1 MTLTI
6 DSGILQYIPK
16 GSYYE
21 KKDEQFDKIF
31 KMWNELFKH
40 DRTLFTLSTLL
51 EGTGFSK
58 GMMTHLLLS
67 NPIKKGSGKDL
78 MIPDGLDED
87 FEKNVIMYNLA
98 KEKTPRALKN
108 LLLLAGKDINSRRV
122 NNSRTR
128 KIILDFLFKDKQPR
142 ELDSMAINFKKK
154 MATLIRHALGK
165 YDLHK
170 VLNEDKKTINKFFG
184 KYNTKQILPI
194 IYHLFDKQHPLMK
207 FGTTVYY
214 PKINAYWEARIAAQ
228 LGDVDKFKKLLKYLP
243 VRTSMGFRNTFKLD
257 IDKEEIYKKSTMGTR
272 EKLQMETAA
281 KKSGVKVK
289 VNYSKQDLYDLWKA
303 LYHKIITGDKTNISK
318 IKDTIDKK
326 QEKLPY
332 IDLGSTVV
340 IIDASHSMMGSKE
353 RPLHPFLTSLCI
365 SATLNNIKEIIFTG
379 GYTSEGVLIP
389 SGSTRLWSGL
399 LKAVE
404 FEPKTIVVI
413 SDGYE
418 NTMQGMFNKV
428 YKHYKGKGY
437 EFNLLHINP
446 VFAAAANKGSA
457 RRLVTDINPMPVGN
471 YKYLETEIIFN
482 KMIEN
487 TNLVKNLLVNKYQ
500 KMIGGIKI

>member
-21 KKDEQFDKIF
+21 KKDEQFDKIW
-31 KMWNELFKH
+31 KMWFELFNH
-40 DRTLFTLSTLL
+40 DRVLFSLSTLL

-87 FEKNVIMYNLA
+87 FEKKIIMYNLS
-98 KEKTPRALKN
+98 KEQTPRALKN
-108 LLLLAGKDINSRRV
+108 LLLLAGKDINSKKV

-128 KIILDFLFKDKQPR
+128 TVILDFLFKDRQPR

-154 MATLIRHALGK
+154 MATLVRHALGK

-170 VLNEDKKTINKFFG
+170 VLNGDKKTINKFFG
-184 KYNTKQILPI
+184 RYSVRHALPV
-194 IYHLFDKQHPLMK
+194 IYHLFDKQVK
-207 FGTTVYY
+207 SNIYY
-214 PKINAYWEARIAAQ
+214 PKINAYWEARYAARN
-228 LGDVDKFKKLLKYLP
+228 GNVDKFKELIKYLP
-243 VRTSMGFRNTFKLD
+243 VRTSMGFRNTFKLP
-257 IDKEEIYKKSTMGTR
+257 IDKEDIYKKSTMGSK

-281 KKSGVKVK
+281 KKSGVKIK
-289 VNYSKQDLYDLWKA
+289 VNYEKQDLYDLWKA
-303 LYHKIITGDKTNISK
+303 LYHKVLTKNKDNITK
-318 IKDTIDKK
+318 INSAIEKK
-326 QEKLPY
+326 QQTLPY
-332 IDLGSTVV
+332 IDLGETVV
-340 IIDASHSMMGSKE
+340 IIDASHSMMGNKE

-365 SATLNNIKEIIFTG
+365 SATLNNIKELIFTG
-379 GYTSEGVLIP
+379 GDNSESVLIP
-389 SGSTRLWSGL
+389 SGSTKLWSGL
-399 LKAVE
+399 LKAIE
-404 FEPKTIVVI
+404 LKPKTIVVI

-418 NTMQGMFNKV
+418 NTMQGMFDTV
-428 YKHYKGKGY
+428 YKHYKKKGY

-446 VFAAAANKGSA
+446 VFAATANKGSA
-457 RRLVTDINPMPVGN
+457 RRLVSDIKPMPVGN

-500 KMIGGIKI
+500 KMIGGV

>member
-21 KKDEQFDKIF
+21 KKDEQFDKIW

-108 LLLLAGKDINSRRV
+108 LLLLAGKDINSGRV

-128 KIILDFLFKDKQPR
+128 KVILDFLFKDRQPR

-154 MATLIRHALGK
+154 MGMLVRHALGK

-170 VLNEDKKTINKFFG
+170 VLNRDKTTVNKFFG
-184 KYNTKQILPI
+184 KYNVSHVIPVV
-194 IYHLFDKQHPLMK
+194 YHLFDQKPTIIMK
-207 FGTTVYY
+207 EHTAVFY
-214 PKINAYWEARIAAQ
+214 PKIHAYWEARIAAR
-228 LGDVDKFKKLLKYLP
+228 LGDVDKFKEVIKHLP
-243 VRTSMGFRNTFKLD
+243 VRTSMGFRNTFKVP

-281 KKSGVKVK
+281 KKSGVKIK
-289 VNYSKQDLYDLWKA
+289 VNYSNQDLYDLWKA
-303 LYHKIITGDKTNISK
+303 LYHKIISGDKTNVTK
-318 IKDTIDKK
+318 INDAINKK
-326 QEKLPY
+326 QQKLPY
-332 IDLGSTVV
+332 IDLGKTVI

-365 SATLNNIKEIIFTG
+365 SATLNNIIEIIFTG
-379 GYTSEGVLIP
+379 GHTSEGILIP
-389 SGSTRLWSGL
+389 SGSTKLWSGL

-418 NTMQGMFNKV
+418 NSMQGMFDKV
-428 YKHYKGKGY
+428 YKHYKKKGNDF
-437 EFNLLHINP
+437 ELLHINP
-446 VFAAAANKGSA
+446 VFAATANQGSA
-457 RRLVTDINPMPVGN
+457 RRLVADINPMPVGN

-487 TNLVKNLLVNKYQ
+487 TNLVKNLLINKYQ
-500 KMIGGIKI
+500 KMIGGVT

>member
-21 KKDEQFDKIF
+21 GKDEQFDKIW
-31 KMWNELFKH
+31 KMWFELFNH
-40 DRTLFTLSTLL
+40 DRGLFALSTLL

-67 NPIKKGSGKDL
+67 NPIEKGNKDL
-78 MIPDGLDED
+78 MIPNGLDES
-87 FEKNVIMYNLA
+87 FEKNVIMYNLS

-108 LLLLAGKDINSRRV
+108 LLLLAGKDSNASKV

-128 KIILDFLFKDKQPR
+128 KVILDYLFKDKQPR

-154 MATLIRHALGK
+154 MATLVRHALGK

-170 VLNEDKKTINKFFG
+170 VLNRDKKTINKFFG
-184 KYNTKQILPI
+184 KYGTRQVLPI
-194 IYHLFDKQHPLMK
+194 VFHLFDENYFIIMGGK
-207 FGTTVYY
+207 GTSIYY
-214 PKINAYWEARIAAQ
+214 PKINAYWEARIAAR
-228 LGDVDKFKKLLKYLP
+228 LGDVDEFKKIIKYLP
-243 VRTSMGFRNTFKLD
+243 VRTSMGFRNTFKLP
-257 IDKEEIYKKSTMGTR
+257 IDKEEIYKKSTMGEK

-281 KKSGVKVK
+281 KKSGVKIK
-289 VNYSKQDLYDLWKA
+289 VNYSKQDLYDLFKA
-303 LYHKIITGDKTNISK
+303 LYHKVMTGNTDNIEK
-318 IKDTIDKK
+318 ISDAIETK

-332 IDLGSTVV
+332 IDLGDTVV
-340 IIDASHSMMGSKE
+340 LIDASHSMMGSKE

-365 SATLNNIKEIIFTG
+365 SATLKNIREIIFTG
-379 GYTSEGVLIP
+379 GDNSKEVLIP
-389 SGSTRLWSGL
+389 SGSTKLWLGL

-418 NTMQGMFNKV
+418 NTMQGMFNDV
-428 YKHYKGKGY
+428 YEHYKTKGY
-437 EFNLLHINP
+437 KFNLLHINP
-446 VFAAAANKGSA
+446 VFAATATQGSS
-457 RRLVTDINPMPVGN
+457 RKLVADVNPMPVEN

-487 TNLVKNLLVNKYQ
+487 TNLVKNLLVNKYN
-500 KMIGGIKI
+500 KLIGGV